1 MASPTQWTWVWAKL
15 QEIGENREAWHAA
28 FHGVRKRQTW
38 LSDWKTM
45 LPPIFQKG
53 CHWFLL
59 ADGFPEK
66 AVITSCTFW
75 YFPKLVICQHPWE
88 HSFHFLKITAF
99 WNHPQRRV
107 ARKLA
112 IILCNMS
119 PKSDY
124 WDLPH
129 MSWVTYVFEIFLFSL
144 KLPKFA
150 SKNHVIKNQNVP
162 PPEVDP
168 FF

>member
-1 MASPTQWTWVWAKL
+1 MDMSLHKL
-15 QEIGENREAWHAA
+15 HEMVKDRKAWRAT
-28 FHGVRKRQTW
+28 FHGVVKSQIQ

-45 LPPIFQKG
+45 LPPICQKG
-53 CHWFLL
+53 CYWFLL

-75 YFPKLVICQHPWE
+75 YFPKFVICQHPWE
-88 HSFHFLKITAF
+88 QSFYFLKINAF
-99 WNHPQRRV
+99 WNHPQGRL

-112 IILCNMS
+112 IILSNMS

-124 WDLPH
+124 RDLPH
-129 MSWVTYVFEIFLFSL
+129 ISWVMYVFEIFLFSL
-144 KLPKFA
+144 KLPQFA
-150 SKNHVIKNQNVP
+150 SKNHVSKNQNVP
-162 PPEVDP
+162 PPDVDL